1 MTDPVPAAP
10 VTHAAGPAAAA
21 TASSAASSA
30 AAETSAPPHGVL
42 SVRGL
47 HKHYQ
52 VSGQDVAVIEDFSL
66 EFGANEFTV
75 IVGSSGC
82 GKSTLLRII
91 SGLITD
97 YTGSVKLHGRA
108 VSGPGR
114 DRGFVFQEPRL
125 MPWLT
130 VRDNILFGLRRTA
143 DAERLLEEHLALVGL
158 GSFARAYPAQLS
170 GGMAQRC
177 AIARALISQPEILL
191 LDEPFGALD
200 AMTKVFL
207 QEELLRIRG
216 SRHTTF
222 IMVTHDIEEAVYLA
236 DRIVVMSPRPGRIRD
251 VIDVRLPRPRNRSHA
266 DFVAIKQRIFNEF
279 FTTQQLFDYNI

>member
-1 MTDPVPAAP
+1 MTDPA
-10 VTHAAGPAAAA
+10 PAAAA
-21 TASSAASSA
+21 AAAYAAASAAASPA
-30 AAETSAPPHGVL
+30 AAETQVPPPGAL
-42 SVRGL
+42 SVRGVR
-47 HKHYQ
+47 KHYQ
-52 VSGQDVAVIEDFSL
+52 VSGQSVAVIEDFSL
-66 EFGANEFTV
+66 EFGDNEFTV

-97 YTGSVKLHGRA
+97 YEGEVLLHGRS
-108 VSGPGR
+108 VTGPGR
-114 DRGFVFQEPRL
+114 ERGFVFQEPRL

-130 VRDNILFGLRRTA
+130 VRDNILFGLRRTP
-143 DAERLLEEHLALVGL
+143 DAERLLGEYLAMVGL
-158 GSFARAYPAQLS
+158 GSFSQAYPAQLS

-216 SRHTTF
+216 SSRTTF

-251 VIDVRLPRPRNRSHA
+251 VIEVRLPRPRNRSHA

>member
-1 MTDPVPAAP
+1 MTDTAPAAIDP
-10 VTHAAGPAAAA
+10 AAGSAASPAAAQ
-21 TASSAASSA
+21 TPV
-30 AAETSAPPHGVL
+30 PPPGVL

-52 VSGQDVAVIEDFSL
+52 VGGQRVAVIEDFSL

-97 YTGSVKLHGRA
+97 YDGEVLLHGRP

-130 VRDNILFGLRRTA
+130 VRDNILFGLRPTPEA
-143 DAERLLEEHLALVGL
+143 GRLLEEYLALVGL

-177 AIARALISQPEILL
+177 AIARALIIQPEILL

-207 QEELLRIRG
+207 QEELLRIR
-216 SRHTTF
+216 SLRSTTF

-236 DRIVVMSPRPGRIRD
+236 DRIVIMSPRPGRIRD
-251 VIDVRLPRPRNRSHA
+251 VIEVRLPRPRNRSHG

-279 FTTQQLFDYNI
+279 FTTQQLFDYSI